1 MAYGRTRVYFL
12 PRLGNAIII
21 IIIIILAVST
31 YDTILCTTMAQD
43 ATEGCD
49 LTCHDGRK
57 RNVSA
62 SYTSTYI
69 VSFSIVT
76 L

>member
-1 MAYGRTRVYFL
+1 MTYSRTRGYFL

-21 IIIIILAVST
+21 IILAVST
-31 YDTILCTTMAQD
+31 KDTILCTTMAQD

>member
-1 MAYGRTRVYFL
+1 MTYGRTRGYFL
-12 PRLGNAIII
+12 PRLGNAIIM
-21 IIIIILAVST
+21 IIILAVST

>member
-1 MAYGRTRVYFL
+1 MTYGRTRGYFL
-12 PRLGNAIII
+12 PRLGNAIM
-21 IIIIILAVST
+21 IIILAVST

>member
-1 MAYGRTRVYFL
+1 MTYGRTRGYFL
-12 PRLGNAIII
+12 PRLGNAIM
-21 IIIIILAVST
+21 IIILAVST

-62 SYTSTYI
+62 RYTSTYI

>member
-1 MAYGRTRVYFL
+1 MTYGRTRVYFL
-12 PRLGNAIII
+12 PRLGNA

>member
-1 MAYGRTRVYFL
+1 MTYGRTRGYFL
-12 PRLGNAIII
+12 PRLGNAII

>member
-1 MAYGRTRVYFL
+1 MTYGRTRGYFL
-12 PRLGNAIII
+12 PRLGNAIMIV
-21 IIIIILAVST
+21 ILAVST

>member
-1 MAYGRTRVYFL
+1 MTYGRTRGYFL
-12 PRLGNAIII
+12 PRLGNA